1 MAMGEETKKAPSRA
15 AAFLAAAV
23 AVLKGQYQAGRL

>member
-1 MAMGEETKKAPSRA
+1 MA

-23 AVLKGQYQAGRL
+23 AVLPVRGDERAAQNRALGG